1 MKNAVS
7 LPKVPR
13 DNRFFSLIPI
23 DCTFQDPN
31 TTEQAALKIQT
42 AYKAMK
48 QRKERERMGK
58 MNGNNTSVISMWIVS
73 CVSKQYLWLR
83 YVWDS
88 WCHNMIAQ
96 SNWWVGVISKM
107 PSEMKERN
115 NQCPIKNPYVLSAMY
130 NDETWNAKNKV
141 DCKQIEIYLC
151 MYTNFKK
158 ELADWPFNTL

>member
-1 MKNAVS
+1 MQSEK
-7 LPKVPR
+7 R
-13 DNRFFSLIPI
+13 CFFAKGIKGLSKISSFLKKKDYFPSFLLI
-23 DCTFQDPN
+23 CTFQDPN

-130 NDETWNAKNKV
+130 NDETLNAKNKV
-141 DCKQIEIYLC
+141 DGKQIGIFV
-151 MYTNFKK
+151 YT
-158 ELADWPFNTL
+158 